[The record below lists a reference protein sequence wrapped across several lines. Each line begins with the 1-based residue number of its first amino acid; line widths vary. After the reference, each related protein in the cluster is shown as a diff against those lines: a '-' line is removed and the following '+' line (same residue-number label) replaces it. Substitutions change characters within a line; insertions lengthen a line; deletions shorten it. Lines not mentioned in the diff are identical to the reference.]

1 MDLLSDILSHLQL
14 SSALYFRTSFTHPW
28 SIQVPAFANVSRFHF
43 VHRGHCMVRIEA
55 HKEPVHLQQGD
66 LIIITRGASHKLFS
80 NQSCENKVVQLD
92 QVLQESGFNGEGTL
106 VYGNKGADH
115 ETQLICGHFAFND
128 HARHPLLSALPS
140 HIYIRDYG
148 EDAGRWMESTLKII
162 GAEAGGNEM
171 GSSLLTLKMS
181 EIIYIQ
187 ALRTFLSTEGKKHSA
202 LAGFSDTR
210 IASALKAIHAD
221 PAHPWTLESLARHAG
236 LSRTAFAIKFTRYL
250 TMTPLSYITQWRM
263 QIARRLLVE
272 SDQPIIDVAESTGYQ
287 SEASF
292 GRIFKRHFDIAPA
305 TYRRQYRTRVID

>member
-1 MDLLSDILSHLQL
+1 MDLLSDILSRLQL
-14 SSALYFRTSFTHPW
+14 TGALYFRTSFTHPW
-28 SIQVPAFANVSRFHF
+28 SIQVPAYANVSRFHF
-43 VHRGHCMVRIEA
+43 VHRGHCMVRIGNQEV
-55 HKEPVHLQQGD
+55 VHLQQGD

-80 NQSCENKVVQLD
+80 SQSSEDKVVQLD
-92 QVLQESGFNGEGTL
+92 QVVQESGFTGEGAL
-106 VYGNKGADH
+106 VYGPTGTDH

-128 HARHPLLSALPS
+128 HARHPLLDALPA
-140 HIYIRDYG
+140 HIHIRDYG

-162 GAEAGGNEM
+162 GAEAGGEDM
-171 GSSLLTLKMS
+171 GSNLITLKLS

-187 ALRTFLSTEGKKHSA
+187 ALRTFLNAEGKKHPA

-210 IASALKAIHAD
+210 IAKALKAIHAD

-250 TMTPLSYITQWRM
+250 AMTPLSYITQWRM
-263 QIARRLLVE
+263 QIARQLLVE
-272 SDQPIIDVAESTGYQ
+272 SDQPIIQVAENTGYQ

-305 TYRRQYRTRVID
+305 TYRRQYRAQAI